1 MASCI
6 KSSPCTSTE
15 EKCFYREE
23 TEVGLVKEFVT
34 FHWLSPYQ
42 EREAFLLSGSA
53 IITVCESALFW
64 SPDSIDVSVYFSH

>member
-23 TEVGLVKEFVT
+23 TEVGLVKEFVA

-42 EREAFLLSGSA
+42 EREAFLL
-53 IITVCESALFW
+53 
-64 SPDSIDVSVYFSH
+64 